1 MLTSFKS
8 GYLFYLNVSGFE
20 NSRLLPGQRYTFF
33 QRSYFDPTDLSDN
46 KSGNFM
52 LTVQTKSLDTEGNDL
67 DDTEDDDLDGM

>member
-1 MLTSFKS
+1 M
-8 GYLFYLNVSGFE
+8 
-20 NSRLLPGQRYTFF
+20 FF

-52 LTVQTKSLDTEGNDL
+52 PTVQTKSLDTEGNDL